1 MHFAHQ
7 CEGSGFL
14 RDRLREGESLARG
27 QLVHFYAGGA
37 YLSSVDR
44 GQEEIHFAGVNLV
57 VGGVANPSHQPVSV
71 SVIDIHLQYLDVGIN
86 VHVNRPVQFGQHLRR
101 DFRGRQRFRRFVL
114 APVHQKC
121 EHHSHHHYQER
132 HANFHPTDK
141 LLADGAVAE
150 LERVLRAAAGE
161 QTLHRSAQR
170 AQQTH
175 AFGLRLGL
183 PGLHARVYDGF
194 QEISKTACHMNS
206 RMPAEAYYS
215 LGSGYRRAPRGSA
228 SNVSSVVRSS
238 CRPITIRKSPAS
250 TALSAGGLK
259 SMRPS
264 ARRMAIT
271 ITPTL
276 RRNCISRMVFDTTS
290 LDSET
295 RTCSML
301 MSGPMPLVVKSRN
314 CTTCG
319 RSRDCASRWPVMAYG
334 AKTESAPARRIFS
347 SAPSSAARVAT

>member
-141 LLADGAVAE
+141 LLAEGAVAE
-150 LERVLRAAAGE
+150 VERVLRAAAGE

-238 CRPITIRKSPAS
+238 CR
-250 TALSAGGLK
+250 
-259 SMRPS
+259 
-264 ARRMAIT
+264 AIT

-276 RRNCISRMVFDTTS
+276 RRNCISRMVFETTS